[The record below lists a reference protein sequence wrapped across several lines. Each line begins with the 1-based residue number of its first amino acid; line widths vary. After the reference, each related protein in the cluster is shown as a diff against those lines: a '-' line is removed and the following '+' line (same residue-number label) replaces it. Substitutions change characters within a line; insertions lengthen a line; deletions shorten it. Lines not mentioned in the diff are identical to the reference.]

1 MAKRPDEKEKRLH
14 ERRKPRKVKKT
25 KAFFVFL
32 LFIIVILSF
41 FYGTW
46 KGYTMYHQPW
56 GTPLTE
62 NSYRLPDEH
71 FDERFFSLLV
81 IGIGESEKPDKDEDG
96 ESDSFILLIID
107 KETRKMNFILVP
119 RNAAAIT
126 PEGRE
131 EMTLS
136 AIYSDRGRDA
146 LIGSIEHLLQIPIQ
160 HYLTLK
166 PGSLPAIIDAMG
178 GLEIYIPDDMQYS
191 DPYADPPL
199 EINLKKGTQRLSGE
213 EVMKF
218 LRYRSDE
225 LGEVGRLKRQQ
236 SFLRVFQEQVGS
248 IKILLDSYWMTK
260 AMVGR
265 VETDMSMA
273 DFSSISW
280 YSIRGKSKKMEILPG
295 TDQGRFWRIDE
306 EQWGNKE
313 KEIIPFWNQE

>member
-1 MAKRPDEKEKRLH
+1 MAARPNEKEKRLH

-32 LFIIVILSF
+32 LLIIVFLSF
-41 FYGTW
+41 CYGTW
-46 KGYTMYHQPW
+46 KGFVLYHQPW
-56 GTPLTE
+56 GVPLTE
-62 NSYRLPDEH
+62 TSYRLPNER

-81 IGIGESEKPDKDEDG
+81 IGIGQSEKSDQNE
-96 ESDSFILLIID
+96 EADSFILLIID
-107 KETRKMNFILVP
+107 KETRNMNFLLVP

-136 AIYSDRGRDA
+136 AIYSDKGRDV
-146 LIGSIEHLLQIPIQ
+146 LVSSIEHLLQIPIQ
-160 HYLTLK
+160 HYLTLR

-178 GLEIYIPDDMQYS
+178 GLEIYIPDDMKYS

-199 EINLKKGTQRLSGE
+199 EINLKKGTQRLSGG

-218 LRYRSDE
+218 LQYRSDE
-225 LGEVGRLKRQQ
+225 LGEIGRLKRQQ
-236 SFLRVFQEQVGS
+236 IFLRVFQEQVGRA
-248 IKILLDSYWMTK
+248 KILFNSYWMIK
-260 AMVGR
+260 AMVGKI
-265 VETDMSMA
+265 ETDMSLA

-280 YSIRGKSKKMEILPG
+280 YSIRGQSKKMEILPG

-313 KEIIPFWNQE
+313 KEIIPFWTQE